1 MNLQGLQLLLLA
13 GIAVFLIYR
22 LKGVLGTRDG
32 FEDRKPRSAVTI
44 DQDEAEE
51 ASSPAEA
58 DADIARHVSPESNA
72 AAALLEMK
80 SAESG
85 FNVGDFLN
93 GAKTAYKWIVDAYGQ
108 GKIDELTP
116 YLAEPVLSTFRDNIE
131 RSDET
136 NTTISCDE
144 VLSSRISEAAFD
156 HVSREAEITV
166 DFRSRILVSV
176 HEGDEEDDESNFVE
190 QEDSWTFV
198 RRMGTGDPNWKL
210 VANS

>member
-1 MNLQGLQLLLLA
+1 
-13 GIAVFLIYR
+13 
-22 LKGVLGTRDG
+22 
-32 FEDRKPRSAVTI
+32 
-44 DQDEAEE
+44 
-51 ASSPAEA
+51 
-58 DADIARHVSPESNA
+58 
-72 AAALLEMK
+72 
-80 SAESG
+80 
-85 FNVGDFLN
+85 
-93 GAKTAYKWIVDAYGQ
+93 
-108 GKIDELTP
+108 
-116 YLAEPVLSTFRDNIE
+116 
-131 RSDET
+131 
-136 NTTISCDE
+136 TTISCDE